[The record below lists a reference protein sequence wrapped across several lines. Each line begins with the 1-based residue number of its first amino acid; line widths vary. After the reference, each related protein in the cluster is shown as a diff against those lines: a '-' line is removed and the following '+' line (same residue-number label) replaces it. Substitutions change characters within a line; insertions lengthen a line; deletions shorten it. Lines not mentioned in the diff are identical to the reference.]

1 MRVGWHDE
9 YLRIAPRPEDFPR
22 LFAKKTAMD
31 AAFTDL
37 CDDDV
42 RTVERRSSTRRC
54 PRATESL
61 T

>member
-42 RTVERRSSTRRC
+42 RTVEAPFLDAPMS
-54 PRATESL
+54 AGD
-61 T
+61 